1 MDVKGRTKNFVR
13 NEGEGSQGEE
23 NEQNKYGNE
32 TIKEGSSRRSMSRQ
46 YTLPNL
52 SGTKIQVCKT
62 MFLSTLGLNNDNMI
76 QELFRAKV
84 ISLSNMIPSQ
94 DGRGKHEPSNK
105 FRNVQLVID
114 HITPTNLASAITP
127 EKRAE
132 QALSQPC
139 DCH

>member
-1 MDVKGRTKNFVR
+1 MCENGEIRWDINKRFWSLDFGTHRQWLDGHVKKMDVKRRMKNFVR
-13 NEGEGSQGEE
+13 NEGEGSHGEE
-23 NEQNKYGNE
+23 NEQNEYRNE

-62 MFLSTLGLNNDNMI
+62 MFLSTLGLKNDSMI

-84 ISLSNMIPSQ
+84 ISFSNMISPSQ

-105 FRNVQLVID
+105 F
-114 HITPTNLASAITP
+114 
-127 EKRAE
+127 
-132 QALSQPC
+132 
-139 DCH
+139 